1 METQAIR
8 LTPRESQVLKLL
20 AHGCTYARVADRL
33 GVSTHTVCSHIKNAY
48 RKLDV
53 HSASA
58 AVWRAAQLRLLA
70 EPEEAA

>member
-20 AHGCTYARVADRL
+20 AHGCTYSQVADRL
-33 GVSTHTVCSHIKNAY
+33 GMSHHTVATHVKNAY

-53 HSASA
+53 RSA
-58 AVWRAAQLRLLA
+58 AAAVMRAVQLHLLQPN
-70 EPEEAA
+70 EG